1 MNKLQAMSS
10 LRCAF
15 PELDA
20 SAVDSAHL
28 CSDAHDTPIDVYDFA
43 CFVVNLQEHNEAGHV
58 RAAFFLIENFLTHGS
73 PELRDWVDMEIE
85 ALQNVCTWRRQ
96 SDCVFSPA
104 LGPKTR
110 VLWDHLES
118 IRRASSELDLSDC
131 SVLEA
136 EILTW
141 RLTREKAK
149 SLSAAA

>member
-1 MNKLQAMSS
+1 MNKPQAMSS
-10 LRCAF
+10 LRRAF

-20 SAVDSAHL
+20 LADSAKL
-28 CSDAHDTPIDVYDFA
+28 RSDAHDAPVDVYDFA
-43 CFVVNLQEHNEAGHV
+43 CFIVDLQEHNETGRV
-58 RAAFFLIENFLTHGS
+58 RAAFFLIENFLVHGS
-73 PELRDWVDMEIE
+73 PELRDWVDAEIE
-85 ALQNVCTWRRQ
+85 ALQNVCAWRRQ
-96 SDCVFSPA
+96 SDGVFSPA
-104 LGPKTR
+104 LGNKTR

-141 RLTREKAK
+141 RLIREKIR